1 MLILQAPRKIS
12 QLRRRMTRVLF
23 VTVII
28 KIIRIEIS
36 EMNKTKSCKSGKGF
50 KMDDESNCT

>member
-12 QLRRRMTRVLF
+12 QLRRRMTRVLI
-23 VTVII
+23 VTVSI

-36 EMNKTKSCKSGKGF
+36 NINKTKSCKSAKGF
-50 KMDDESNCT
+50 KTDD